1 MLHLPSGVRLDG
13 DQETV
18 YSAVDDGQAGGDGLY
33 AADVAE
39 ATGLYSAAVTSA
51 LEVLVER
58 EVLTTTHVDP
68 QLGPRYVRGP
78 GL

>member
-13 DQETV
+13 VEETV

-39 ATGLYSAAVTSA
+39 ATGLDSAAVTSA
-51 LEVLVER
+51 LEALVER
-58 EVLTTTHVDP
+58 EVLTPTHVDP

>member
-1 MLHLPSGVRLDG
+1 MLQLTSGVRIDA
-13 DQETV
+13 DQEVV
-18 YSAVDDGQAGGDGLY
+18 YTAVDDGQAGGDGLY

-39 ATGLYSAAVTSA
+39 ATGLDPARVTSA

-58 EVLTTTHVDP
+58 EVLATTHVDP
-68 QLGPRYVRGP
+68 DLGPRYVRGT

>member
-1 MLHLPSGVRLDG
+1 MLHLPNGARLEG
-13 DQETV
+13 DEETV

-39 ATGLYSAAVTSA
+39 TTGLDSSRVTSA

-58 EVLTTTHVDP
+58 EVLTPTHVDP
-68 QLGPRYVRGP
+68 DLGPRYVRGP

>member
-1 MLHLPSGVRLDG
+1 MLRLPSGVRLEG
-13 DQETV
+13 DQERV

-39 ATGLYSAAVTSA
+39 ATGLEDARVTSA
-51 LEVLVER
+51 LEELVER
-58 EVLTTTHVDP
+58 EVLRTTVVDP
-68 QLGPRYVRGP
+68 ELGPRYVRGP

>member
-39 ATGLYSAAVTSA
+39 TTGLESARVTSA

-58 EVLTTTHVDP
+58 EVLATTHVDP
-68 QLGPRYVRGP
+68 VLGPRYVRGP

>member
-1 MLHLPSGVRLDG
+1 VLHLPSGARLDG
-13 DQETV
+13 DEETV

-39 ATGLYSAAVTSA
+39 ATGLDSARVTSA
-51 LEVLVER
+51 LEALVER
-58 EVLTTTHVDP
+58 EVLTTTHTDP
-68 QLGPRYVRGP
+68 ELGPRYVRGP

>member
-1 MLHLPSGVRLDG
+1 VLQLPNGARVDG
-13 DQETV
+13 DEETV
-18 YSAVDDGQAGGDGLY
+18 WSAVDDGQAGGDGLY

-39 ATGLYSAAVTSA
+39 ATGLEPGRVTSA

-58 EVLTTTHVDP
+58 EVLATTHVDP
-68 QLGPRYVRGP
+68 VLGPRYVRGT

>member
-1 MLHLPSGVRLDG
+1 MLHLTNGVRLEG
-13 DQETV
+13 DEETV
-18 YSAVDDGQAGGDGLY
+18 WSAVDDGQAGGDGVY

-39 ATGLYSAAVTSA
+39 ATGLPTERVTSA
-51 LEVLVER
+51 LAVLLDR
-58 EVLTTTHVDP
+58 AALATTFVDE

>member
-1 MLHLPSGVRLDG
+1 VLHLPSGVRLEG
-13 DQETV
+13 DEEAV

-39 ATGLYSAAVTSA
+39 ATGLDSSRVTSA
-51 LEVLVER
+51 VEVLVER
-58 EVLTTTHVDP
+58 EVLATTHVDP
-68 QLGPRYVRGP
+68 DLGPRYVRGP

>member
-1 MLHLPSGVRLDG
+1 MLHLPNGARIDG
-13 DQETV
+13 DEETV

-39 ATGLYSAAVTSA
+39 ATGLDPARVTSA

-58 EVLTTTHVDP
+58 EVLATTYVDP
-68 QLGPRYVRGP
+68 QLGPRYVRGT
-78 GL
+78 GV

>member
-1 MLHLPSGVRLDG
+1 MLHLPNGARLEG
-13 DQETV
+13 DEETF

-39 ATGLYSAAVTSA
+39 STGLDSARVTSA

-58 EVLTTTHVDP
+58 EVLTTTVVDP